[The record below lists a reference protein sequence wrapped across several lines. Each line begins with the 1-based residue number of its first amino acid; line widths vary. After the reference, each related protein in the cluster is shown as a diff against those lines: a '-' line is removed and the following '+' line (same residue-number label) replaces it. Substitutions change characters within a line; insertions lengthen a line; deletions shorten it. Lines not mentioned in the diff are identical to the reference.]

1 MVSLA
6 KFDISLNNT
15 PPGLA
20 PFCTESWQ
28 RFPPIF
34 SISLAPTNKVVRF
47 HTKNYG
53 KTRKT
58 KGIYRKTRKH
68 LRRRVLGT
76 CMQWNGMCRVQY
88 CSMTILVFNL
98 QYRCQ

>member
-1 MVSLA
+1 MVPLA
-6 KFDISLNNT
+6 KFDISLKNT

-28 RFPPIF
+28 RFPSIFF
-34 SISLAPTNKVVRF
+34 SISLAPTNIGVRV

-58 KGIYRKTRKH
+58 KGIYRKTRKP
-68 LRRRVLGT
+68 LRRREVCYNLFRVMTFLMTVLRIHS
-76 CMQWNGMCRVQY
+76 Q
-88 CSMTILVFNL
+88 LVHAV
-98 QYRCQ
+98 YV

>member
-1 MVSLA
+1 MVPLA
-6 KFDISLNNT
+6 TFDISLKNT

-28 RFPPIF
+28 RFPTIFF
-34 SISLAPTNKVVRF
+34 SILLAPTNIVVSG

-58 KGIYRKTRKH
+58 KGINGKTRKP
-68 LRRRVLGT
+68 LRRRKPGKRTRKLL
-76 CMQWNGMCRVQY
+76 QN
-88 CSMTILVFNL
+88 ILCFL
-98 QYRCQ
+98 